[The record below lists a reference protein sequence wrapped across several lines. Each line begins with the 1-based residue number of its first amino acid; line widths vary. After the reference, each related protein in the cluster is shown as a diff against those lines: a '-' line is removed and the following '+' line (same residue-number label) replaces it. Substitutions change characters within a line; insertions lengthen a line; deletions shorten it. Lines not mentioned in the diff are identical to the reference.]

1 MKKRNI
7 SYTVKNELCLGCGI
21 CADACPTKSI
31 TMHIV
36 NGEWR
41 PQIKESTCLNN
52 NGCNKCYKVCA
63 GVGLEIKKYADE
75 LYLDAACSDKY
86 IGNFEKLY
94 TGWSCNMEIRRSANS
109 GGLVST
115 ILIYL
120 LKNKYIDGA
129 VVTRYS
135 EEDPMLPQ
143 AYIATTPDEILKSK
157 GSKYAPV
164 QLSDTL
170 RQAIM
175 GGGKD

>member
-1 MKKRNI
+1 
-7 SYTVKNELCLGCGI
+7 
-21 CADACPTKSI
+21 
-31 TMHIV
+31 
-36 NGEWR
+36 
-41 PQIKESTCLNN
+41 
-52 NGCNKCYKVCA
+52 
-63 GVGLEIKKYADE
+63 
-75 LYLDAACSDKY
+75 
-86 IGNFEKLY
+86 
-94 TGWSCNMEIRRSANS
+94 MEIRRSANS

-129 VVTRYS
+129 IVTRYS

-175 GGGKD
+175 GGKD